1 MGKRENADATVI
13 RHGKV
18 RQRSIKIIMPSRA
31 QRSQGNAD
39 GDVRARAPMSAR
51 YQNGESPFHGWCDAM

>member
-18 RQRSIKIIMPSRA
+18 RQRSIKIIMPSRDSA
-31 QRSQGNAD
+31 LHENHNAEP
-39 GDVRARAPMSAR
+39 GLSAP
-51 YQNGESPFHGWCDAM
+51 